1 METFSNILLA
11 VELVLFTLLMANLGN
26 LIIHLL
32 IKEHGNN

>member
-26 LIIHLL
+26 LLIHLL
-32 IKEHGNN
+32 IDNHANN